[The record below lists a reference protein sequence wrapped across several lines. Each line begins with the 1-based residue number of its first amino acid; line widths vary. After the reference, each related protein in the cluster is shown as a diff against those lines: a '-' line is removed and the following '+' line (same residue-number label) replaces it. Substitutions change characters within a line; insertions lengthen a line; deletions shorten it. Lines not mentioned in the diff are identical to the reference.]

1 VGASQA
7 RGAVAALDRA
17 GRDRGADAEPASRH
31 LRATARRPASIRLTM
46 NATGRRGIAA
56 ARLLLSIP
64 RGIGFNET
72 MRERALVSHHRE
84 IG

>member
-1 VGASQA
+1 
-7 RGAVAALDRA
+7 
-17 GRDRGADAEPASRH
+17 
-31 LRATARRPASIRLTM
+31 M

-56 ARLLLSIP
+56 ARLLLSMR